1 MTQTLKAQPAK
12 YLFDVDFDRPGRF
25 GDLGANAMAA
35 VKDAEREGYRKGF
48 EAARQEAEQHAA
60 EQLGRI
66 ATEMQLIVA
75 RLAATETRLER
86 EAVDVAAAIAN
97 QLSPALIA
105 REPMAEIEAL
115 VLDVLTH
122 VRAAPHV
129 AVRIAPALAEI
140 AGARLKR
147 FAEERGFTSRLV
159 VLPDDNLKADDCL
172 VEWADGGVVRDRA
185 AIERRIA
192 DAINNFIGAEAPATT
207 KA

>member
-12 YLFDVDFDRPGRF
+12 YMFDVEFDRPGRF
-25 GDLGANAMAA
+25 GDLGANAIAA

-48 EAARQEAEQHAA
+48 EAARQEAEQRAA
-60 EQLGRI
+60 EQLARI

-86 EAVDVAAAIAN
+86 EAVDVAHAIAN

-122 VRAAPHV
+122 VRSAPHV
-129 AVRIAPALAEI
+129 AIRIAPALAET
-140 AGARLKR
+140 AGVRLKR

-159 VLPDDNLKADDCL
+159 VLPDDNMRGDDCL
-172 VEWADGGVVRDRA
+172 VEWADGGVVRNRE
-185 AIERRIA
+185 AIERRIT
-192 DAINNFIGAEAPATT
+192 DAINGFLGADAPTAT